1 MLRNHSGVL
10 VDYGED
16 NCGRMDWALLQCSL
30 CGEYVNKSGS
40 CHVELVRGSA
50 YWGEREL
57 VSVEWRADLNGLLVD
72 GARFEAG
79 ILTEL
84 PVMAE

>member
-1 MLRNHSGVL
+1 M
-10 VDYGED
+10 
-16 NCGRMDWALLQCSL
+16 
-30 CGEYVNKSGS
+30 
-40 CHVELVRGSA
+40 VRGSA

-79 ILTEL
+79 VLTEL
-84 PVMAE
+84 PVTTE